1 MKSENI
7 IIFFPSIERGGADK
21 NLFMLSNFL
30 STKLDN
36 LSILTC
42 SPKYR
47 AKFKNLKYIGPKSNF
62 YESFNRAIK
71 TFISI
76 YYLVKVL
83 FVNRKVTI
91 LSFQSN
97 LSSIIIGKLFAAK
110 VVTRSNSFPDDWTNN
125 FLKKRF
131 FKFIYK
137 LADKTI
143 VNSIAVKKKFKK
155 FYSIDAV
162 HIYNPVDKSKIISL
176 SRKKIKNLYKHKN
189 SLKLIIVGRLS
200 KEKDHTTFLKSL
212 KILLNKI
219 KFEAIILGSGS
230 QKNIIKRKIYEY
242 NLQNSVKIISFK
254 INPYSYINQSDILVL
269 TSLHEGLPN
278 TLIEAAVLKK
288 FVISSDCETGPREI
302 LLNGKAGALFK
313 VSNSKQLAKK
323 ILYFSGNKKIMN
335 LMVNLGYSNLHRFD
349 FNNNLKTYLKTIKSV
364 NC

>member
-1 MKSENI
+1 MPYIFI
-7 IIFFPSIERGGADK
+7 I
-21 NLFMLSNFL
+21 L
-30 STKLDN
+30 
-36 LSILTC
+36 
-42 SPKYR
+42 
-47 AKFKNLKYIGPKSNF
+47 
-62 YESFNRAIK
+62 
-71 TFISI
+71 
-76 YYLVKVL
+76 
-83 FVNRKVTI
+83 
-91 LSFQSN
+91 
-97 LSSIIIGKLFAAK
+97 
-110 VVTRSNSFPDDWTNN
+110 
-125 FLKKRF
+125 
-131 FKFIYK
+131 
-137 LADKTI
+137 
-143 VNSIAVKKKFKK
+143 
-155 FYSIDAV
+155 
-162 HIYNPVDKSKIISL
+162 VDKSKIISL

-219 KFEAIILGSGS
+219 KFSNHIREWFS
-230 QKNIIKRKIYEY
+230 KNIIKRKIYEY

-278 TLIEAAVLKK
+278 TLIEAAVLKT

-364 NC
+364 N